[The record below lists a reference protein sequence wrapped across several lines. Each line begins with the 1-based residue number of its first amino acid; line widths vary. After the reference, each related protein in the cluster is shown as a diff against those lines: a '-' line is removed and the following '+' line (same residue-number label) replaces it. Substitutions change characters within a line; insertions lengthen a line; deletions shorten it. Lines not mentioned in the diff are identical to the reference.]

1 MTFGD
6 RLNLLIKTLGSKSVT
21 SFEDKVGVT
30 RKIFAKVIRVG
41 TDTGYKNLQKIWE
54 MYPEVNLHWLLTG
67 EGEMLVNPKSTP
79 TVYSNT
85 LTDTRLAEPLAPYN
99 QDEYIQSLKDQIVI
113 LKDQITILKE
123 ESANKQSLLDMIKR
137 GDIIINPSRED

>member
-54 MYPEVNLHWLLTG
+54 IYPEVNLHWLLTG
-67 EGEMLVNPKSTP
+67 EGEMLLNPRST
-79 TVYSNT
+79 TAYSNT
-85 LTDTRLAEPLAPYN
+85 LPDARLAEPAASYN

-113 LKDQITILKE
+113 LKDQVTILKE

-137 GDIIINPSRED
+137 GDIIINPSREE